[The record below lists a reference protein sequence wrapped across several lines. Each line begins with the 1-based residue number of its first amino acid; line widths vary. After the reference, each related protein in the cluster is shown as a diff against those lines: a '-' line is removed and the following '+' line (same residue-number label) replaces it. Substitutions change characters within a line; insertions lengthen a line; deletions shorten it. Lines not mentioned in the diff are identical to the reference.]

1 MTIVVRGQG
10 LEERPR
16 RRVWPW
22 LLGASIVI
30 VGAAAW
36 ILHSSWLSVDRIEI
50 LGADRADVAARV
62 AATGVGPGA
71 IMIWVDAGEI
81 EAAVLADPWVRDA
94 RVDRVFPDRLVVE
107 VLERHPAVWI
117 EGTASW
123 MLVAGDGTILE
134 TSEEPDASVLRAYL
148 VAPDRIPGDQP
159 EEAAWTEVVGMAG
172 VLDASLASEASLF
185 LVGSELWL
193 EVPGHR
199 VRLGAPVDLG
209 DKALVLQQLLEDP
222 AVPFGAEIDLVA
234 PSRPAVVPAASLP
247 SDPEVEG
254 EGDGE
259 ADPGGEAGGG
269 GAEG

>member
-1 MTIVVRGQG
+1 MTVVVRGQG
-10 LEERPR
+10 FEERPR

-22 LLGASIVI
+22 LLGAAV
-30 VGAAAW
+30 VVLGACGW
-36 ILHSSWLSVDRIEI
+36 VLHSPWLSVDHIEI
-50 LGADRADVAARV
+50 LGANRADVAARV

-81 EAAVLADPWVRDA
+81 ETAVLADPWVRDA

-107 VLERHPAVWI
+107 VLERRPAVWI

-123 MLVAGDGTILE
+123 MLVAGDGTVLE
-134 TSEEPDASVLRAYL
+134 IAEEPDATVLRAYL
-148 VAPDRIPGDQP
+148 VAPDRVPGDRP

-172 VLDASLASEASLF
+172 VLEASLASEASL
-185 LVGSELWL
+185 LLEGSELWL

-234 PSRPAVVPAASLP
+234 PRRPAVVPAAYPP

-259 ADPGGEAGGG
+259 ADPGMDTGSSN
-269 GAEG
+269 AEG